1 MTADSHRS
9 RLGTSTRAVHA
20 GSPAPRPGDPVA
32 PPLVSSSTFF
42 NEVEPDGEVLYGRYS
57 NTEGYRRV
65 AARLAALEGGDAALV
80 CGSGMA
86 AIALAILVHA
96 GSGDHIVASEAL
108 YGGTRTLL
116 TSELPRLGIET
127 TFVDFSGDWRDAI
140 RSRTRALYLELPVNP
155 TLRVPDPR
163 PVARVAREAGL
174 PLLVDATFA
183 TPVNFRP
190 VEHGAD
196 LVLHSGTKYLGGHSD
211 LVAGVIVGSTH
222 AVETARTRL
231 KSFGPSLDPHALW
244 LLERGVKTLAIR
256 VERQNRT
263 AHRLARWLH
272 DHPAVRAVHY
282 PGLEGHP
289 DHAVAREILDGYGG
303 MLSFVVDGGDPAARA
318 VMGALRL
325 IAVAPSLGGV
335 ESLASMP
342 RYTSHAALTADER
355 RAAGIDDGFI
365 RLSVGIEDEPDLRAD
380 LDAALDASL
389 GASDAASAASDAAS
403 AVSTAADAASADV
416 ADAGSADP
424 VS

>member
-1 MTADSHRS
+1 
-9 RLGTSTRAVHA
+9 
-20 GSPAPRPGDPVA
+20 
-32 PPLVSSSTFF
+32 
-42 NEVEPDGEVLYGRYS
+42 
-57 NTEGYRRV
+57 
-65 AARLAALEGGDAALV
+65 
-80 CGSGMA
+80 
-86 AIALAILVHA
+86 
-96 GSGDHIVASEAL
+96 
-108 YGGTRTLL
+108 
-116 TSELPRLGIET
+116 
-127 TFVDFSGDWRDAI
+127 
-140 RSRTRALYLELPVNP
+140 
-155 TLRVPDPR
+155 
-163 PVARVAREAGL
+163 
-174 PLLVDATFA
+174 
-183 TPVNFRP
+183 
-190 VEHGAD
+190 
-196 LVLHSGTKYLGGHSD
+196 
-211 LVAGVIVGSTH
+211 
-222 AVETARTRL
+222 
-231 KSFGPSLDPHALW
+231 
-244 LLERGVKTLAIR
+244 
-256 VERQNRT
+256 
-263 AHRLARWLH
+263 
-272 DHPAVRAVHY
+272 VHY